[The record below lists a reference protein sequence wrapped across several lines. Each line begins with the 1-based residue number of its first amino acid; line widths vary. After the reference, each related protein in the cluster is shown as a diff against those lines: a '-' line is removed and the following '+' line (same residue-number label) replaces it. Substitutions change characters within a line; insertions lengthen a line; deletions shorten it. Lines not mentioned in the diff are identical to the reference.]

1 MDEPVPGIA
10 VSPEPDAHP
19 LTLDELTDV
28 FDTILVGF
36 PADSTRTA
44 AGARRFASVIV
55 DVASSALGESDWI
68 DPTTFSRRNMTP

>member
-1 MDEPVPGIA
+1 VDEPVPGID
-10 VSPEPDAHP
+10 VPPKPYAHP
-19 LTLDELTDV
+19 LTLEELADV

-36 PADSTRTA
+36 SADTTGTA

-68 DPTTFSRRNMTP
+68 DATSFSRRS